1 MGDKMFSEEFI
12 GMTAMTVGGY
22 LLGIIDDLVFDTE
35 TGELKYLLIK
45 MQSAPKKG
53 QKLDAT
59 GRAIV
64 AFNSLKVGGKN
75 VTVV

>member
-1 MGDKMFSEEFI
+1 MGDKMFSEEFV

-22 LLGIIDDLVFDTE
+22 LLGMVDDVVFDTE

-45 MQSAPKKG
+45 LRGTPKKG
-53 QKLDAT
+53 QKMDAG

-64 AFNSLKVGGKN
+64 AFDGLRVSGKN
-75 VTVV
+75 VTIL